1 MEHFASNS
9 NENTAEAELAPLNDN
24 TEISAIGDT
33 VKIPV
38 QVVSGFHY
46 GDKKAGESIVPIKDA
61 AWCGG
66 YFNAAVGNTYKVTFR
81 SAWKTTIP
89 YIFFKIGKSHD
100 IISSVLFTRH
110 LNYQAL
116 PQN

>member
-1 MEHFASNS
+1 MTGICKKFICFILFATLIVTSLVGGALDNEENAIPVAVDPI
-9 NENTAEAELAPLNDN
+9 NENN
-24 TEISAIGDT
+24 EISAVGDT

-66 YFNAAVGNTYKVTFR
+66 YFKGMDCL
-81 SAWKTTIP
+81 P
-89 YIFFKIGKSHD
+89 YRMCAPRAP
-100 IISSVLFTRH
+100 L
-110 LNYQAL
+110 
-116 PQN
+116 